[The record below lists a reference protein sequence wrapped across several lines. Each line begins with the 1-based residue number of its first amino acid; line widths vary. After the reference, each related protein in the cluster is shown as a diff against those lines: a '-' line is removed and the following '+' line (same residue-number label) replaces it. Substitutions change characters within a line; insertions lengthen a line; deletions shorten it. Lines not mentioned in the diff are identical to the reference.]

1 MAEDNTLSP
10 HGRAILAEISAA
22 LERLIQTGE
31 SHTIFINKMGL
42 VQQDRETIH
51 ELLGQGGV
59 KVKIENTDEPAEWIE
74 SGISG
79 IWFGVFFDHAERP
92 LLETIEIAAFP
103 PVASAQPEDMQCGAI
118 RLKNLLEN

>member
-1 MAEDNTLSP
+1 MADDNTLSP
-10 HGRAILAEISAA
+10 HGRTILAEISGA

-31 SHTIFINKMGL
+31 THTIFINKMGL

-79 IWFGVFFDHAERP
+79 VWFGVFFDHAERP
-92 LLETIEIAAFP
+92 LLETIEIATFP
-103 PVASAQPEDMQCGAI
+103 IIASAQPEDMNCGVI
-118 RLKNLLEN
+118 RLKMLLEN